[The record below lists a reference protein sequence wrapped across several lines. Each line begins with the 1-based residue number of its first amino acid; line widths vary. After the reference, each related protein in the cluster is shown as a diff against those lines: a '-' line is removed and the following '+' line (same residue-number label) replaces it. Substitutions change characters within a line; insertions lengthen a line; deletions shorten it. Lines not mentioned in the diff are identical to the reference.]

1 MSLPRAILLV
11 ALGRRHCP
19 YRKKNDMSTQ
29 IILTAP
35 VDNLGAEGD
44 TVMVADGY
52 ARNFLFPK
60 GLAMPASA
68 ANLRRVESLRKK
80 RTATL
85 AAQLDDAK
93 TAAAKLVK
101 QSYTIT
107 AAAGEDGK
115 LYGSVTSADIS
126 ETLRKEGIEIDRR
139 KIVLEHPIRELG
151 VYDVDVKLHPEIATK
166 VKIWV
171 VGQEGVGAPAAKA
184 EAASEKSGKRTPKAD
199 KKK

>member
-1 MSLPRAILLV
+1 MS
-11 ALGRRHCP
+11 
-19 YRKKNDMSTQ
+19 MQ

-44 TVMVADGY
+44 TIGVADGY

-60 GLAMPASA
+60 GLAMPATP

-80 RTATL
+80 RVATL
-85 AAQLDDAK
+85 AAQLEDAK
-93 TAAAKLVK
+93 SVVTKLTK

-126 ETLRKEGIEIDRR
+126 DALKKEGIEVERR
-139 KIVLEHPIRELG
+139 KIVIEHPIRELG
-151 VYDVDVKLHPEIATK
+151 VYDVDVKLHPDVVTK

-171 VGQEGVGAPAAKA
+171 VGPDGENAPAGKA
-184 EAASEKSGKRTPKAD
+184 TPADEKAGRKTPKAD

>member
-1 MSLPRAILLV
+1 
-11 ALGRRHCP
+11 
-19 YRKKNDMSTQ
+19 MSTQ

-60 GLAMPASA
+60 GLALPASV

-80 RTATL
+80 RAITL

-93 TAAAKLVK
+93 AAAAKLVK
-101 QSYTIT
+101 QSYTIA

-126 ETLRKEGIEIDRR
+126 EMLKKEGIEIDRR

-151 VYDVDVKLHPEIATK
+151 VYDVDVKLHPEVATK

-171 VGQEGVGAPAAKA
+171 VGQEGAEAPAAKA
-184 EAASEKSGKRTPKAD
+184 GGTGEKGDKKTRKPD

>member
-1 MSLPRAILLV
+1 
-11 ALGRRHCP
+11 
-19 YRKKNDMSTQ
+19 MSTQ
-29 IILTAP
+29 IILTAL

-44 TVMVADGY
+44 TVTVADGF
-52 ARNFLFPK
+52 ARNYLFPK

-68 ANLRRVESLRKK
+68 GNMRRVESLRKK
-80 RTATL
+80 REASLAT
-85 AAQLDDAK
+85 QLEDAK
-93 TAAAKLVK
+93 TAAAQLVK

-126 ETLRKEGIEIDRR
+126 EALKKEGVTVDRR
-139 KIVLEHPIRELG
+139 KIVVEHPIRELG
-151 VYDVDVKLHPEIATK
+151 VYDVDVKLHPDVATK

-171 VGQEGVGAPAAKA
+171 VGPDGGSAPAAKS
-184 EAASEKSGKRTPKAD
+184 AAADEKPSKKTPKAD

>member
-1 MSLPRAILLV
+1 
-11 ALGRRHCP
+11 
-19 YRKKNDMSTQ
+19 MSTQ

-52 ARNFLFPK
+52 ARNFLIPK

-80 RTATL
+80 RAASL

-93 TAAAKLVK
+93 ATMAKLVK
-101 QSYTIT
+101 QSYTIA

-115 LYGSVTSADIS
+115 LYGSVTAADIS
-126 ETLRKEGIEIDRR
+126 DTLKKEGIEIDRR
-139 KIVLEHPIRELG
+139 KIVLEHSIRELG
-151 VYDVDVKLHPEIATK
+151 VYDVDVKLHPEVATK

-171 VGQEGVGAPAAKA
+171 VAQEGADAPVAKPG
-184 EAASEKSGKRTPKAD
+184 AASEKAGKKTPKAD

>member
-1 MSLPRAILLV
+1 
-11 ALGRRHCP
+11 
-19 YRKKNDMSTQ
+19 MSTQ

-35 VDNLGAEGD
+35 VDDLGAEGD
-44 TVMVADGY
+44 TLTVADGY
-52 ARNFLFPK
+52 ARNYLFPK
-60 GLAMPASA
+60 GLAMPATA

-80 RTATL
+80 REATL

-93 TAAAKLVK
+93 AAAAKLVK
-101 QSYTIT
+101 QSYTVI

-126 ETLRKEGIEIDRR
+126 ETLKAEGIEVDRR

-151 VYDVDVKLHPEIATK
+151 VYDVDVKLHPEVATK

-171 VGQEGVGAPAAKA
+171 VGQEGADAAASKA
-184 EAASEKSGKRTPKAD
+184 EGAGEKTGKKAQKSEK
-199 KKK
+199 KK

>member
-1 MSLPRAILLV
+1 
-11 ALGRRHCP
+11 
-19 YRKKNDMSTQ
+19 MSTQ

-44 TVMVADGY
+44 TVTVADGY
-52 ARNFLFPK
+52 ARNFLIPK
-60 GLAMPASA
+60 GLALPASA

-80 RTATL
+80 RAATL
-85 AAQLDDAK
+85 AAQLDDSRAI
-93 TAAAKLVK
+93 AAKLVK

-126 ETLRKEGIEIDRR
+126 ETLKKEGIEIDRR

-151 VYDVDVKLHPEIATK
+151 VYDVDVKLHPEVATK

-171 VGQEGVGAPAAKA
+171 VGQEGGDAPASKA
-184 EAASEKSGKRTPKAD
+184 EVASEKAGKKTQKAD